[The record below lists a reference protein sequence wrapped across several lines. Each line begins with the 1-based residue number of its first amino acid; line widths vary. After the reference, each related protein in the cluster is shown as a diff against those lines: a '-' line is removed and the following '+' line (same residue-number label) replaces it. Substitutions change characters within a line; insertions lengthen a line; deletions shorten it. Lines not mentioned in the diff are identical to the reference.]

1 MPFALGPLASRLSSL
16 TFTLPCPWLPTAGL
30 RLGWVTAQPAI
41 IEKLTMTIQVR

>member
-1 MPFALGPLASRLSSL
+1 MAQL
-16 TFTLPCPWLPTAGL
+16 TDLHSAMPWLTTAGL